1 MWRTTV
7 CNDQR
12 QTNFSVQWWSLI
24 IAQITN
30 DTFIYSGK
38 PKNKKLTDFGDTL
51 FFFFLLF

>member
-51 FFFFLLF
+51 FFFLLF